1 MAKLRPMSHKP
12 GASKGLSYDTGGK
25 VKKTPKS

>member
-1 MAKLRPMSHKP
+1 MEKLRPMSHKP
-12 GASKGLSYDTGGK
+12 GASKGKPYDNGGK